1 MNVNTKNPDKYAL
14 TPSRLKQAA
23 KASERYA
30 LKIGLKKIYPKKP
43 LVMPVQEPVTISDF
57 TIGDLKERVVNNIQ
71 PLIEH
76 FAKYTYNE
84 VKGEGT
90 GIKSFCVLCG
100 KNK

>member
-1 MNVNTKNPDKYAL
+1 MNVNTKNHEKFSL
-14 TPSRLKQAA
+14 TPQRLKQAK

-30 LKIGLKKIYPKKP
+30 IKMGIKKIYPKKP

-57 TIGDLKERVVNNIQ
+57 TIGDLKERVVNLN

-76 FAKYTYNE
+76 FAKYKYSD
-84 VKGEGT
+84 VKHEGT